1 MVSKVLVNATRLRRP
16 QMVER
21 NREQLLAAARRVF
34 LERGFH
40 AATLDAIAEAAGF
53 SKGVVYSQFDSK
65 ADLFLALLERRIEER
80 AAENARLAASTTSV
94 VGLIDA
100 ARRTSEAEP
109 AWNLLLLEF
118 RVHAA
123 RIPEVNARYA
133 ALHERTK
140 QRLAAALRAASGDAI
155 ARSDVPPETMA
166 AFVLAFAAG
175 VSLEELVAP
184 LALAQDEPIRRM
196 VTRALGVA
204 DDRRSPA
211 ISRGRAPRA
220 AARGRRA
227 R

>member
-1 MVSKVLVNATRLRRP
+1 
-16 QMVER
+16 
-21 NREQLLAAARRVF
+21 
-34 LERGFH
+34 
-40 AATLDAIAEAAGF
+40 
-53 SKGVVYSQFDSK
+53 VYSQFDSK

-175 VSLEELVAP
+175 VSLEELIAP